1 MCSAT
6 PVLFKKQK
14 EENYPVNILSA
25 SCLKAS
31 STKITFYLAEFEEL
45 FFIKNIVGS
54 PGLVVM
60 GGESWPEGR
69 LFESQ

>member
-14 EENYPVNILSA
+14 EENYPVNILS
-25 SCLKAS
+25 AS

-69 LFESQ
+69 LFEFQ